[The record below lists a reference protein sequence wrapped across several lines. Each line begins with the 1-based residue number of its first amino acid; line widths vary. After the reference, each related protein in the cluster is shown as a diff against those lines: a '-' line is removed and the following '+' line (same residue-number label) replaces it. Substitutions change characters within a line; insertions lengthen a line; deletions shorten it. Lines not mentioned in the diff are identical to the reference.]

1 MDVNVQCYKPHQGTL
16 QFNIL
21 VDYMLHAIITLSNMT
36 SYDKSKELFYVSFSN
51 CHTDLLS

>member
-1 MDVNVQCYKPHQGTL
+1 MDVNVQYYKPHQGTL

-21 VDYMLHAIITLSNMT
+21 VDYMLHAIITLSNTT
-36 SYDKSKELFYVSFSN
+36 SYDKFKEFFYVSFSN